1 MCFHGITKSFLLF
14 AWAKKNTL
22 REAIL
27 DVQYIIY
34 LASYAVTA

>member
-1 MCFHGITKSFLLF
+1 MCFHGITKVFLF
-14 AWAKKNTL
+14 AWANENTF